1 MHGRSRKMTL
11 FTVILFQQITIISM
25 YVHVHV
31 YIQSC
36 SLCRNPHTHT
46 SKVYVINSNNN
57 VCYGMKSVDVGEEEE
72 DE

>member
-1 MHGRSRKMTL
+1 
-11 FTVILFQQITIISM
+11 M
-25 YVHVHV
+25 YVHV

-36 SLCRNPHTHT
+36 TFVQKPTHT

>member
-25 YVHVHV
+25 YVHVH
-31 YIQSC
+31 IQSC
-36 SLCRNPHTHT
+36 TFVQKPTHTHT
-46 SKVYVINSNNN
+46 QGLYNNSNNN
-57 VCYGMKSVDVGEEEE
+57 GCYGMKSVAVGEEEE

>member
-25 YVHVHV
+25 YVRTCIHSKLYV
-31 YIQSC
+31 C
-36 SLCRNPHTHT
+36 AETHTHT
-46 SKVYVINSNNN
+46 RKVYVINSNNN
-57 VCYGMKSVDVGEEEE
+57 VCYSMKSVDVGEEEE